1 MGQGEA
7 TIEGEEIVI
16 RVPFT
21 GLVNGLDY
29 QESAERAP
37 GEKRTRIVNLAEFA
51 RDVVNELNSE
61 DGQGIAPGD
70 TPVHR
75 LLDDAIRAAIENGS
89 LTVEVGLEGEK

>member
-1 MGQGEA
+1 MSELA

-16 RVPFT
+16 RVPFA

-29 QESAERAP
+29 QESAEGVP
-37 GEKRTRIVNLAEFA
+37 GEKRTKIVDIAEFA
-51 RDVVNELNSE
+51 RDVVDELNSE
-61 DGQGIAPGD
+61 DGQGIALGD

-89 LTVEVGLEGEK
+89 LAVEVGSEGER

>member
-1 MGQGEA
+1 MSELA

-16 RVPFT
+16 RVPFE
-21 GLVNGLDY
+21 GLASGLDY

-51 RDVVNELNSE
+51 RDVVDELNSE
-61 DGQGIAPGD
+61 DGLGIAPGD

-89 LTVEVGLEGEK
+89 LAVEVGLEGKR